1 MYCFEKDFYEVAITS
16 AVGVVGIAS
25 QIPCII
31 LNGYEPINGSIMSMG
46 FGTVLG
52 AGIRLPL
59 RYEKWK
65 LFHNIMKKEEFKEEK
80 KLYLEYVK
88 DIAKFLKSMGV
99 SSDLSGAFLCK
110 MLIDGGILSEDKVEY
125 ASYKKDC
132 YDHFVDM
139 MGSRVATGSFC
150 CRHCASLVTDV
161 INEMGGVASD
171 VSVRRCSVDEEKGE
185 YANHLITGLKH
196 NDKAVLFDPSSP
208 LVLLPM
214 SGLLEFKTQKGKIVT
229 KSFDEEYCYEE
240 KISEHDFEKV
250 NRINLRKLKSLE
262 PLDVSE
268 EMFGEYLEAFTTYI
282 RYSDEISDFKDKE
295 MPKIKRLSKLNKI
308 VTPYFEKEKS
318 SRE

>member
-1 MYCFEKDFYEVAITS
+1 
-16 AVGVVGIAS
+16 
-25 QIPCII
+25 
-31 LNGYEPINGSIMSMG
+31 
-46 FGTVLG
+46 
-52 AGIRLPL
+52 
-59 RYEKWK
+59 
-65 LFHNIMKKEEFKEEK
+65 
-80 KLYLEYVK
+80 
-88 DIAKFLKSMGV
+88 
-99 SSDLSGAFLCK
+99 
-110 MLIDGGILSEDKVEY
+110 
-125 ASYKKDC
+125 
-132 YDHFVDM
+132 
-139 MGSRVATGSFC
+139 
-150 CRHCASLVTDV
+150 
-161 INEMGGVASD
+161 MGGVASD

-318 SRE
+318 SGE

>member
-16 AVGVVGIAS
+16 AVGVLGIAS

-46 FGTVLG
+46 FGTALG

-125 ASYKKDC
+125 A
-132 YDHFVDM
+132 
-139 MGSRVATGSFC
+139 
-150 CRHCASLVTDV
+150 
-161 INEMGGVASD
+161 
-171 VSVRRCSVDEEKGE
+171 
-185 YANHLITGLKH
+185 NHLITGLKH
-196 NDKAVLFDPSSP
+196 NDKAVLFDPSAP

-318 SRE
+318 SGE